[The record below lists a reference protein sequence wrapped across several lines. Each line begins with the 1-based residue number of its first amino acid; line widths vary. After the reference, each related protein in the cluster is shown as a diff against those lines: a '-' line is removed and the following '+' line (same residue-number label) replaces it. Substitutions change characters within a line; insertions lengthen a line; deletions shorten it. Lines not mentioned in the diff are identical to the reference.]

1 MTSAKAKAPHGH
13 PDPEVVRRAEAVF
26 AKMGI
31 TPEQAIAIFYKQTAL
46 HGTFPIENLIPNE
59 ETQEV
64 IRQARAGENLISVG
78 SVDEL
83 IAEFR
88 DARTDPDDEV

>member
-1 MTSAKAKAPHGH
+1 MTSAKAKVTPRH
-13 PDPEVVRRAEAVF
+13 PDPEVVQKAEAVF
-26 AKMGI
+26 AKMGM

-46 HGTFPIENLIPNE
+46 HGTFPIENLMPNE

-64 IRQARAGENLISVG
+64 IRKARAGEDLASVG

-83 IAEFR
+83 IAEFQDTR
-88 DARTDPDDEV
+88 AHPDNEV